1 MATTETASSL
11 LIEAI
16 CRHRSDSQTSTHSPA
31 TRGSIPQRVH
41 RQKPVVHFHDSTK
54 LPRFR
59 PPCGDGTSSVPIPAA
74 VSRHPPGGFLR
85 KDESGQ
91 DVSSGENRQPPVP
104 RVLHVK
110 HTECRLSRR
119 NIILIIP
126 GHTPNIHHSIGR
138 IPTTAGDRFKAISG
152 RNRICAKNH
161 LFRQIFS
168 QHQLPCPPDVI
179 PFIDQN
185 SAIVSGIEQPSLHH
199 LSQIGTAT
207 DCLPFFPRLI
217 ERRKQHCRKNR
228 DDRYYNQQF
237 YQSK

>member
-41 RQKPVVHFHDSTK
+41 RQKPVVHFHDSAK

-104 RVLHVK
+104 HRSPHKIHRVSVEQKK
-110 HTECRLSRR
+110 HYTDNTRSYSEYPSFHRTDTNNGWRPFQSHFRR
-119 NIILIIP
+119 E
-126 GHTPNIHHSIGR
+126 S
-138 IPTTAGDRFKAISG
+138 
-152 RNRICAKNH
+152 H
-161 LFRQIFS
+161 L
-168 QHQLPCPPDVI
+168 
-179 PFIDQN
+179 
-185 SAIVSGIEQPSLHH
+185 
-199 LSQIGTAT
+199 
-207 DCLPFFPRLI
+207 
-217 ERRKQHCRKNR
+217 RRKSPVPADIFPTPAAVSTRRHPIYRSEFRHCLRHRAAHPASPVADWNCSGSTSLFPSP
-228 DDRYYNQQF
+228 Y
-237 YQSK
+237 

>member
-41 RQKPVVHFHDSTK
+41 RQKPVVHFHDSAK

-59 PPCGDGTSSVPIPAA
+59 PPCGDGTSGVPIPAA

-104 RVLHVK
+104 HRSSHKIHRVSVEQKKHYTDNTRSYSGYPSFHMTDTSNGWRPFQSRFRKESHLRRKLPVPTGISPAPAAVSTRLHPIYRS
-110 HTECRLSRR
+110 E
-119 NIILIIP
+119 
-126 GHTPNIHHSIGR
+126 
-138 IPTTAGDRFKAISG
+138 
-152 RNRICAKNH
+152 
-161 LFRQIFS
+161 FRHCLQRKES
-168 QHQLPCPPDVI
+168 LPASPAADWNC
-179 PFIDQN
+179 N
-185 SAIVSGIEQPSLHH
+185 G
-199 LSQIGTAT
+199 
-207 DCLPFFPRLI
+207 LPFLFLSL
-217 ERRKQHCRKNR
+217 
-228 DDRYYNQQF
+228 Y
-237 YQSK
+237 